1 MSSYAIAYWSMPAD
15 AAREF
20 FDGIIRELAIRFD
33 APLFEPHLTLFVAP
47 EGSRAPREV
56 LGEVP
61 SPDLVLAARE
71 IGWSEK
77 FTETLFVR
85 FERNQTLLDL
95 IELIRKSSGG
105 SERYQ
110 IDPHLSL
117 IYKRLPA
124 KTKRALAEEIQLP
137 FSEVC
142 FKGIRAMHCKSPTK
156 TAEDVREW
164 KLLAAQNSTIRKGA

>member
-1 MSSYAIAYWSMPAD
+1 MDSYAIAYWSMPAG
-15 AAREF
+15 AARKF
-20 FDGIIRELAIRFD
+20 FERTIRELGMRFA

-124 KTKRALAEEIQLP
+124 KTKRALAEEIQMP
-137 FSEVC
+137 FSEVR
-142 FKGIRAMHCKSPTK
+142 FKGICAMHCKSPTK
-156 TAEDVREW
+156 TVDDVRQW
-164 KLLAAQNSTIRKGA
+164 KLLATQNSTIRKGA